1 MPIIKIKNQERSL
14 LKLKFTKMHG
24 CGNDYVYVNC
34 FEEKVNEPEKLSRI
48 ISDRHKGIGADG
60 LILILPSEKADAFMQ
75 LYNSD
80 GSSDT
85 MCGNGIRCVAKY
97 VYDHG
102 LVTPDR
108 RTLKIDTPVGMRE
121 LDLTVENG
129 KVSSVRVNMGKGS
142 ATSGIPENIRVHDKD
157 LKFIGINVG
166 NNHAVYFVEDN
177 PVLEGIN
184 KWPDSKFASEGVYFE
199 THEKFPNRINS
210 EFIEIISR
218 NEINMRVYER
228 GSGETM
234 ACGTG
239 STASA
244 FAGYISGKL
253 DNDVTVHLRGGDL
266 RIFIDSD
273 NTCYM
278 TGPAVEVFTGEYKV

>member
-1 MPIIKIKNQERSL
+1 M
-14 LKLKFTKMHG
+14 KFTKMHG

-34 FEEKVNEPEKLSRI
+34 FDEKVKDPENLSIR

-60 LILILPSEKADAFMQ
+60 LILILPTPNADAFMQ
-75 LYNSD
+75 LYNAD

-102 LVTPDR
+102 LVPPEKKI
-108 RTLKIDTPVGMRE
+108 LKIDTPVGMRE
-121 LDLTVENG
+121 LYLTVGNDG
-129 KVSSVRVNMGKGS
+129 KVSSVRVNMGKGK
-142 ATSGIPENIRVHDKD
+142 ATTPIPDDINVHGMN

-166 NNHAVYFVEDN
+166 NDHAVYFVEDN
-177 PVLEGIN
+177 PVIADIL
-184 KWPDSKFASEGVYFE
+184 KWPDSKFAAEGDYFE
-199 THEKFPNRINS
+199 KHERFPKRINS

-218 NEINMRVYER
+218 REINMRVYER

-239 STASA
+239 TTASV
-244 FAGYISGKL
+244 FAGVVSGKL
-253 DNDVTVHLRGGDL
+253 DRDVTVHLRGGDL
-266 RIFIDSD
+266 MIHVDDD
-273 NTCYM
+273 NTCWM
-278 TGPAVEVFTGEYKV
+278 TGPAVEVFNGEYED

>member
-1 MPIIKIKNQERSL
+1 M
-14 LKLKFTKMHG
+14 KFTKMHG

-34 FEEKVNEPEKLSRI
+34 FEEKVNDPEKLAPI

-60 LILILPSEKADAFMQ
+60 LILILPTPKADAFMQ
-75 LYNSD
+75 LYNAD

-102 LVTPDR
+102 IIPASR
-108 RTLKIDTPVGMRE
+108 RTLTIDTPVGMRE
-121 LDLTVENG
+121 LELTVESG
-129 KVSSVRVNMGKGS
+129 KVQSVRVNMGKGT
-142 ATSGIPENIRVHDKD
+142 ATTPIPDNITVHGMA
-157 LKFIGINVG
+157 LKFVGINVG
-166 NNHAVYFVEDN
+166 NDHAVYFTDEN
-177 PVLEGIN
+177 PALNGIHS
-184 KWPDSKFASEGVYFE
+184 WPDSKFAAEGVYFE
-199 THEKFPNRINS
+199 THERFPNRVNS
-210 EFIEIISR
+210 EFIEVISR
-218 NEINMRVYER
+218 REINMRVYER

-244 FAGYISGKL
+244 FAGYVSGRL
-253 DNDVTVHLRGGDL
+253 DNEVLVHLRGGDL
-266 RIFIDSD
+266 VINIDGD

-278 TGPAVEVFTGEYKV
+278 TGPAVEVFTGEYVI

>member
-1 MPIIKIKNQERSL
+1 M
-14 LKLKFTKMHG
+14 KFTKMHG

-34 FEEKVNEPEKLSRI
+34 FEESVKDPANLSVK

-60 LILILPSEKADAFMQ
+60 LILILPTPNADAFMQ

-97 VYDHG
+97 VYEHG
-102 LVTPDR
+102 LVPPGKKVLT
-108 RTLKIDTPVGMRE
+108 IDTPVGMRT
-121 LDLTVENG
+121 LYLTVDGG

-142 ATSGIPENIRVHDKD
+142 VTTPIPDNITVHGIP

-166 NNHAVYFVEDN
+166 NDHAVYFVEDN
-177 PVLEGIN
+177 PAIADIHS
-184 KWPDSKFASEGVYFE
+184 WPDSKFAAEGVYFE
-199 THEKFPNRINS
+199 THERFPKRINS

-218 NEINMRVYER
+218 KEINMRVFER

-239 STASA
+239 TTASV
-244 FAGYISGKL
+244 FAGVVSGKL
-253 DNDVTVHLRGGDL
+253 DRDVLVHLRGGDL
-266 RIFIDSD
+266 NIHVDD
-273 NTCYM
+273 DDTCWM
-278 TGPAVEVFTGEYKV
+278 TGPAVEVFNGEYSE

>member
-1 MPIIKIKNQERSL
+1 M
-14 LKLKFTKMHG
+14 KFTKMHG

-34 FEEKVNEPEKLSRI
+34 FEENVPNPAKLSTI

-60 LILILPSEKADAFMQ
+60 LILILPTPNADAFMQ

-102 LVTPDR
+102 LVPKDR
-108 RTLKIDTPVGMRE
+108 RTLKIDTPVGMHE
-121 LDLTVENG
+121 LELTVENG
-129 KVSSVRVNMGKGS
+129 KVSSVCVDMGIGR
-142 ATSGIPENIRVHDKD
+142 ATTKIPEDICVHGMN
-157 LKFIGINVG
+157 LKYVGINVG
-166 NNHAVYFVEDN
+166 NDHAVYFLDEN
-177 PVLEGIN
+177 PELAGIHT
-184 KWPDSKFASEGVYFE
+184 WPDSKFAAEGDYFE
-199 THEKFPNRINS
+199 RHKNFPNRVNS
-210 EFIEIISR
+210 EFIEVLSR
-218 NEINMRVYER
+218 KEINMRVYER

-244 FAGYISGKL
+244 FAGVASGRL
-253 DNDVTVHLRGGDL
+253 DRNCGITVHLRGGDL
-266 RIFIDSD
+266 VIRVDDENRCF
-273 NTCYM
+273 M
-278 TGPAVEVFTGEYKV
+278 TGPAVEVFNGEYDLAGAD

>member
-1 MPIIKIKNQERSL
+1 M
-14 LKLKFTKMHG
+14 KFTKMQG

-34 FEEKVNEPEKLSRI
+34 FEEKVNSPEELSI
-48 ISDRHKGIGADG
+48 KISDRHFGIGADG
-60 LILILPSEKADAFMQ
+60 LILILPCENADAFMQ

-102 LVTPDR
+102 LVPPDKK
-108 RTLKIDTPVGMRE
+108 TLRIDTPVGMHE
-121 LDLTVENG
+121 LELTLGDDG
-129 KVSSVRVNMGKGS
+129 KVSSVCVDMGIGSVNSEM
-142 ATSGIPENIRVHDKD
+142 PEDIHVHGMD

-166 NNHAVYFVEDN
+166 NDHAVYFIDEN
-177 PVLEGIN
+177 PILKGIHS
-184 KWPDSKFASEGVYFE
+184 WPDSKFALEGDYFE
-199 THEKFPNRINS
+199 KHERFPKRINS
-210 EFIEIISR
+210 EFIEVLSR

-244 FAGYISGKL
+244 FAGVISGRL
-253 DNDVTVHLRGGDL
+253 DRNQNITVHLRGGDL
-266 RIFIDSD
+266 KIRVDDD
-273 NTCYM
+273 NRCFM
-278 TGPAVEVFTGEYKV
+278 TGPAVEVFTGEYRV

>member
-1 MPIIKIKNQERSL
+1 M
-14 LKLKFTKMHG
+14 KFTKMHG

-34 FEEKVNEPEKLSRI
+34 FDEKVNDPENLSIR

-60 LILILPSEKADAFMQ
+60 LILILPTPNADAFMQ
-75 LYNSD
+75 LYNAD

-102 LVTPDR
+102 LVPPEKKI
-108 RTLKIDTPVGMRE
+108 LKIDTPVGMRE
-121 LDLTVENG
+121 LYPTVGNDG
-129 KVSSVRVNMGKGS
+129 KVSSVRVNMGKGK
-142 ATSGIPENIRVHDKD
+142 ATTPIPDDINVHGMN

-166 NNHAVYFVEDN
+166 NDHAVYFVEDN
-177 PVLEGIN
+177 SVIADIL
-184 KWPDSKFASEGVYFE
+184 KWPDSKFAAEGDYFE
-199 THEKFPNRINS
+199 KHERFPKRINS

-218 NEINMRVYER
+218 REINMRVYER

-239 STASA
+239 TTASV
-244 FAGYISGKL
+244 FAGVVSGKL
-253 DNDVTVHLRGGDL
+253 DRDVTVHLRGGDL
-266 RIFIDSD
+266 MIHVDD
-273 NTCYM
+273 DDTCWM
-278 TGPAVEVFTGEYKV
+278 TGPAVEVFNGEYED

>member
-1 MPIIKIKNQERSL
+1 M
-14 LKLKFTKMHG
+14 KFTKMHG

-34 FEEKVNEPEKLSRI
+34 FNEKVNDPENLSIR

-60 LILILPSEKADAFMQ
+60 LILILPTPNADAFMQ
-75 LYNSD
+75 LYNAD

-102 LVTPDR
+102 LVPPEKKI
-108 RTLKIDTPVGMRE
+108 LKIDTPVGMRE
-121 LDLTVENG
+121 LYLTVGNDG
-129 KVSSVRVNMGKGS
+129 KVSSVRVNMGKGK
-142 ATSGIPENIRVHDKD
+142 ATTPIPDDINVHGMN

-166 NNHAVYFVEDN
+166 NDHAVYFVEDN
-177 PVLEGIN
+177 PVIADIL
-184 KWPDSKFASEGVYFE
+184 KWPDSKFAAEGDYFE
-199 THEKFPNRINS
+199 KHERFPKRINS

-218 NEINMRVYER
+218 REINMRVYER

-239 STASA
+239 TTASV
-244 FAGYISGKL
+244 FAGVVSGKL
-253 DNDVTVHLRGGDL
+253 DRDVTVHLRGGDL
-266 RIFIDSD
+266 MIHVDD
-273 NTCYM
+273 DDTCWM
-278 TGPAVEVFTGEYKV
+278 TGPAVEVFNGEYED

>member
-1 MPIIKIKNQERSL
+1 M
-14 LKLKFTKMHG
+14 KFTKMHG

-34 FEEKVNEPEKLSRI
+34 FQEKVTNPEKLSPI

-60 LILILPSEKADAFMQ
+60 LILILPCENADAFMQ

-102 LVTPDR
+102 LVPANKKI
-108 RTLKIDTPVGMRE
+108 LKIDTPVGMHE
-121 LDLTVENG
+121 LELTVENG
-129 KVSSVRVNMGKGS
+129 KVSSVCVDMGIGK
-142 ATSGIPENIRVHDKD
+142 ATTQIPDDIVVHDMP

-166 NNHAVYFVEDN
+166 NDHAVYFIDEN
-177 PVLEGIN
+177 PVLHGIHS
-184 KWPDSKFASEGVYFE
+184 WPDSKFAAEGDYFE
-199 THEKFPNRINS
+199 KHERFPKRINS
-210 EFIEIISR
+210 EFIAVISR
-218 NEINMRVYER
+218 KEINMRVYER

-244 FAGYISGKL
+244 FAGVISGRL
-253 DNDVTVHLRGGDL
+253 DNEVTVHLRGGDL
-266 RIFIDSD
+266 VIRVDENNRCF
-273 NTCYM
+273 M
-278 TGPAVEVFTGEYKV
+278 TGPAVEVFSGEYNVCE